1 MPKITDFGFEKI
13 DELPTRENDWER
25 LLEAFMADESV
36 TAMMK
41 KFDLKIDDKDM
52 LDAAKGFAAYQ
63 YAMYGMPNVPEQ
75 LLSEAAVELLKDER
89 RHRNLVESVESE
101 KVISAVKEVITISN
115 RKITEEKFRAL
126 A

>member
-41 KFDLKIDDKDM
+41 KFDLKIASNKAASIRKAADK
-52 LDAAKGFAAYQ
+52 LNL
-63 YAMYGMPNVPEQ
+63 NV
-75 LLSEAAVELLKDER
+75 
-89 RHRNLVESVESE
+89 
-101 KVISAVKEVITISN
+101 KVITRGDTVYVTKSVPYDRYPTD
-115 RKITEEKFRAL
+115 
-126 A
+126 

>member
-41 KFDLKIDDKDM
+41 KFDLKIASNKAASIRKAADK
-52 LDAAKGFAAYQ
+52 LNA
-63 YAMYGMPNVPEQ
+63 NV
-75 LLSEAAVELLKDER
+75 
-89 RHRNLVESVESE
+89 
-101 KVISAVKEVITISN
+101 KVVTRGDTVYVTK
-115 RKITEEKFRAL
+115 
-126 A
+126 

>member
-41 KFDLKIDDKDM
+41 KFDLKIASNKAASIRKAADKLNMNVKVVTRGDTVYV
-52 LDAAKGFAAYQ
+52 AKYVS
-63 YAMYGMPNVPEQ
+63 YDVYPT
-75 LLSEAAVELLKDER
+75 D
-89 RHRNLVESVESE
+89 
-101 KVISAVKEVITISN
+101 
-115 RKITEEKFRAL
+115 
-126 A
+126 